1 MLDKMLLLAA
11 HIAETLHDAPREIQ
25 MAMEAASAAAMPGSG
40 VLTLPVTDGKGNYY
54 LAAMEERETDVPG
67 AMALGC
73 MVYAKLIVE
82 QPPEL
87 RLFGQTINPT
97 VAAEAPPADA
107 PRH

>member
-11 HIAETLHDAPREIQ
+11 HIAETLHDAPRPIQ
-25 MAMEAASAAAMPGSG
+25 EAMEAASAAALPGSG
-40 VLTLPVTDGKGNYY
+40 VLTIPVTDGKGNYY
-54 LAAMEERETDVPG
+54 LAALEERETNVPG

-82 QPPEL
+82 QPTEL
-87 RLFGQTINPT
+87 RLFGQTLNPGQT
-97 VAAEAPPADA
+97 AEMPPADT